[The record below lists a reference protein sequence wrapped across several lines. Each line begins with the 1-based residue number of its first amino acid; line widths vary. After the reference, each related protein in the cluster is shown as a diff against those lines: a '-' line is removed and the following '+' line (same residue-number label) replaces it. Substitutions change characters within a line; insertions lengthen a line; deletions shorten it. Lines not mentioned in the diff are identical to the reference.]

1 MVVVEEALSCLRL
14 SCCLTNPPP
23 TFFLSPCACS
33 GWRVEFRPCEV
44 QLTDF
49 ENAAF
54 SVFIVLLTRT
64 ILSFGLNL
72 YMPLSKVHVCACLCV
87 YLCVCVCVCVCLC
100 VCVYLPSP
108 PLCKLSFAPPDLAA
122 AHDRVFALRPKKV
135 DENMATAQRRDAA
148 RQHKFWFPKVFQGLW
163 LRVIAC
169 DCVCV
174 CVCGCV

>member
-87 YLCVCVCVCVCLC
+87 YLSVCVCVCVCLC
-100 VCVYLPSP
+100 VCVCVCL
-108 PLCKLSFAPPDLAA
+108 
-122 AHDRVFALRPKKV
+122 
-135 DENMATAQRRDAA
+135 
-148 RQHKFWFPKVFQGLW
+148 
-163 LRVIAC
+163 
-169 DCVCV
+169 CVCV
-174 CVCGCV
+174 SVCVCIFPRPLSVSCHLPHPTLLPLMTACSHCAPKRWMRTWRRRRGAMLRASTSFGFPKSFKVCGCV